1 MAASEVFVELAK
13 LGNSNPIAALVDDD
27 VEAEIQAQVNF
38 DNLMIAIANL
48 RAETKA
54 KLAADR
60 AELAEVKAALA
71 NQKRRLAEN
80 QQELQNATDGLA
92 AKTQECELYDAN
104 YNRDTE
110 QRSAELEILEQVAQ
124 IVASRPSSLNVFLAQ
139 RG

>member
-1 MAASEVFVELAK
+1 MGEQLQVDFAAFL
-13 LGNSNPIAALVDDD
+13 DDD

-38 DNLMIAIANL
+38 DNLMISIANL
-48 RAETKA
+48 RKETKE

-60 AELAEVKAALA
+60 AELAEVKAALV

-110 QRSAELEILEQVAQ
+110 QRGAELEILEQVAQ
-124 IVASRPSSLNVFLAQ
+124 IVASRLSSLNVFLAQ